1 MLSYEDTQIF
11 HFSLAQE
18 QLCDTLYTKCVYFAF
33 VFYL

>member
-18 QLCDTLYTKCVYFAF
+18 QLFGTLGIQCVHFGF